1 MKNQK
6 GPKMAPVVFKA
17 GESLKGAAST
27 AVSRQKAQ
35 TAAVPSRLT
44 VLDMDQ
50 ISFGKK
56 KFGEETF

>member
-1 MKNQK
+1 
-6 GPKMAPVVFKA
+6 MAPVVFKA
-17 GESLKGAAST
+17 GESLNAAAST

>member
-1 MKNQK
+1 
-6 GPKMAPVVFKA
+6 MAPVVFKA